1 MSFSVQIV
9 IPTRNRPQQLRNCL
23 KAIANGQNPPGF
35 TVLVCDSSD
44 DARHAA
50 VQAVADDYPFALVRR
65 HGGKNVAAAR
75 NACAKYATADVLVNV
90 DDDVYVDPN
99 AITELVDCWRD
110 LPQPAVAA
118 GSVFWPGGYSRPVV
132 MRHIG
137 YGRSMREG
145 ETPSFLIGA
154 FFVYARNLALSLPW
168 NENIR
173 TSDDRFM
180 GALWRSHKVFL
191 GYCAKAT
198 ATHDA
203 SMSRYGVG
211 DQADHIYA
219 NLFDALMANPS
230 LVRAL
235 SYDFVGFGA
244 GLKTYGRSPS
254 ELMRYLAA
262 WIDGHR
268 KFVRDYRVLRNMVSA
283 HLSGDLRTV
292 S

>member
-1 MSFSVQIV
+1 MSFSVQVV
-9 IPTRNRPQQLRNCL
+9 IPTRNRPKQLALCL
-23 KAIANGQNPPGF
+23 NALATGHNPPSL

-44 DARHAA
+44 DARHAD
-50 VQAVADDYPFALVRR
+50 VQAVIKDYPFAFVRR
-65 HGGKNVAAAR
+65 HSGGNVAAAR
-75 NACAKYATADVLVNV
+75 NACAQYATADVLINV
-90 DDDVYVDPN
+90 DDDVYVDPD
-99 AITELVDCWRD
+99 AITELVNYWTR

-180 GALWRSHKVFL
+180 GALWRSHEVFL
-191 GYCAKAT
+191 GYCANAK
-198 ATHDA
+198 ATHDT
-203 SMSRYGVG
+203 SMSTYGVG

-219 NLFDALMANPS
+219 NLFDALMANPNV
-230 LVRAL
+230 VRAL

-254 ELMRYLAA
+254 ELRRYLAA

-268 KFVRDYRVLRNMVSA
+268 KFVRDYRLLRDMVGA
-283 HLSGDLRTV
+283 QLPGDLRTV